1 MNEFCITCANGIEYK
16 NFEDFIDKV
25 MYGDDD
31 LITGNYEYLNNYIWR
46 IIEETKGDIPPNML
60 NLMEE
65 IDFIQDYQTSRQLID
80 FDIYKGWSNE
90 IVILCNPTTKN
101 YYGIYCS
108 DYQGTYY
115 EYEEPLFQV
124 RKTEEVVTV
133 WKTVG
138 DVDDDKSVEVKILK
152 DYLKQAVKDLNR
164 SSDNVDFCEHSCH
177 NCLHDINNDCTHGCR
192 YKWKYTNTV
201 EKMLGERIE

>member
-1 MNEFCITCANGIEYK
+1 MNDFCITCATGITYTNLENLLYDMDNNADSFTQENIEYLK
-16 NFEDFIDKV
+16 
-25 MYGDDD
+25 
-31 LITGNYEYLNNYIWR
+31 NYIWKT
-46 IIEETKGDIPPNML
+46 IEETKGKIPCGML
-60 NLMEE
+60 GIMKE

-133 WKTVG
+133 WKIA
-138 DVDDDKSVEVKILK
+138 DEDDDDKSVEVKILK
-152 DYLKQAVKDLNR
+152 DYLKQAVEDLNR
-164 SSDNVDFCEHSCH
+164 SNDSVDFCEHSCH
-177 NCLHDINNDCTHGCR
+177 NCLHDINNNCTHGCR
-192 YKWKYTNTV
+192 YKWKYTDIV
-201 EKMLGERIE
+201 EKMLGEKIE